1 MAELLDVAPMSLRKL
16 SARRALVLERDQ
28 RITAE
33 PWRIEEMTT
42 IRSYRWIWTSAVA
55 SGCGT
60 LAHIG
65 LMELKSG
72 LHLLPQFDPATAL
85 LDTLSPLFA
94 RAMHDGAPLWLLSQL
109 NGAFLIGLLF
119 GRFFHRLPGGSGVA
133 KGFLLGLAGWL
144 LLGIGLFPAI
154 GLGPFAT
161 SLGLGAGPALFSLA
175 MVEAYSV
182 VLGAVYAALQRPDQK
197 IEPGRGDSNHT

>member
-1 MAELLDVAPMSLRKL
+1 MD
-16 SARRALVLERDQ
+16 DGQ
-28 RITAE
+28 
-33 PWRIEEMTT
+33 IEEMTT

-72 LHLLPQFDPATAL
+72 LHLLPQFDPASAL
-85 LDTLSPLFA
+85 LDSLKPLFT
-94 RAMHDGAPLWLLSQL
+94 RAMQDGAPLWLLSQL

-182 VLGAVYAALQRPDQK
+182 VLGAVYAALQGPDQK
-197 IEPGRGDSNHT
+197 IEVGRGDGGHV